1 MNFILNLEN
10 DKEITIDDIIANI
23 SLAFESLSGNEISYI
38 HNEIC
43 DANIE
48 YKGDDTWKVVDFD
61 SQK

>member
-10 DKEITIDDIIANI
+10 GKEMAIDDIIANI
-23 SLAFESLSGNEISYI
+23 SLAFKSLSGDEITYI

-48 YKGDDTWKVVDFD
+48 YKGNGAWKVVDFD